1 MRAFLAILFATFLV
15 GPQGAL
21 AKPLHYR
28 LDPDSSAVGF
38 TVHLGQ
44 QPLKGRM
51 AITRADLALDFD
63 NAAASRVSVTLDP
76 AEAHMGLPFAE
87 DAMRDASVLD
97 TGRFPQ
103 ITFVSTRVRPTEG
116 GAWIDGRATIRGVT
130 RPLRLMAQIY
140 RPPGSP
146 EGTRRDLSIR
156 LTGSLSRAAFGAT
169 GYGDLVGDQVDLN
182 ILAHIHTDDVK

>member
-1 MRAFLAILFATFLV
+1 MRAFLAIPVAALLI
-15 GPQGAL
+15 GPLGAM

-28 LDPDSSAVGF
+28 LDPAQSAVGF
-38 TVHLGQ
+38 TVHMGQ
-44 QPLKGRM
+44 QALKGRM
-51 AITRADLALDFD
+51 SITKADLALDFD

-76 AEAHMGLPFAE
+76 ANAQMGLPFAS
-87 DAMRDASVLD
+87 DAMRGASVLD
-97 TGRFPQ
+97 TGRFPE
-103 ITFVSTRVRPTEG
+103 ITFVSSRVRAAEG
-116 GAWIDGRATIRGVT
+116 GAWVDGRATIRGVT
-130 RPLRLMAQIY
+130 RPLRLMAQFY

-182 ILAHIHTDDVK
+182 ILAHIHTDQVK